1 MSRGGYNSSSCYPS
15 DDSDSDDIGALIY
28 NVSNTAKAR
37 SAAVAAAE
45 DVDANNDATTTTSAA
60 AEAEAN
66 AVLETN
72 NDDDSD
78 VGPRMHLDPPE
89 LPPHPTT
96 AAAAAAAS
104 PPDETMA
111 EEETVV
117 PQAQAVAVVPLAPPP
132 PPPQTNDNANNDKKK
147 GRSAMLALVDM
158 LELPPSCRSFA
169 NYLSNTTVPVPVL
182 PPTTVLVLL
191 IAHVSLPFQKN
202 AVPNPLLPNKQ

>member
-1 MSRGGYNSSSCYPS
+1 M
-15 DDSDSDDIGALIY
+15 
-28 NVSNTAKAR
+28 
-37 SAAVAAAE
+37 
-45 DVDANNDATTTTSAA
+45 
-60 AEAEAN
+60 
-66 AVLETN
+66 LETN

-96 AAAAAAAS
+96 AAAAAAS

-117 PQAQAVAVVPLAPPP
+117 PQAQAVAVVPLAIA